1 MAKFLLTLF
10 GGVSIIIGGFSFG
23 FGFLSG
29 PNYIL
34 MGWGSG
40 MLLAGAPL
48 LGFANVIELLER
60 IAINT
65 QKTGTPVA
73 ANPQTGQRI
82 DPAVTKF
89 FEQTGRST
97 PKTR

>member
-10 GGVSIIIGGFSFG
+10 GGISIIIGGFSFG
-23 FGFLSG
+23 LGFLSG

-34 MGWGSG
+34 MGWGAG

-65 QKTGTPVA
+65 QKTGAPNAT
-73 ANPQTGQRI
+73 NPQTGQRI

-89 FEQTGRST
+89 FEQTGRAA
-97 PKTR
+97 PNAH